1 MSNVGGTRKLM
12 RIWQLLTFSR
22 SYSHA
27 LFQSLFFCVV
37 KSSIS
42 YGIGLSL
49 FPNQLV
55 LRLPRHV
62 VSQPVVAWWFSC

>member
-1 MSNVGGTRKLM
+1 MLSFKA
-12 RIWQLLTFSR
+12 
-22 SYSHA
+22 Y
-27 LFQSLFFCVV
+27 FCVV

-42 YGIGLSL
+42 YGISLPL

-62 VSQPVVAWWFSC
+62 VSQPVVSSWFSC